1 MKRMQEIA
9 GLITE
14 NHDPQ
19 DPNTKLFQKV
29 KNWWDN
35 ESSNDER
42 GGLLDAKEGSEEDN
56 LNLEQVFKNFDE
68 LSDEYQEKITK
79 YLVNYDDDFEEF
91 QNNSNDVDT
100 SEETWDYEMQ
110 EGEEPKLKGKMKL
123 SEFKSQLKEMILR
136 EKNLK
141 PSKEDKELAG
151 IPSEELETPET
162 PSEGGSDISSI
173 QNHLTQAQEE
183 AKQLGDEK
191 LINQIGN
198 TLVYLVR
205 SNRTAPTQMNEVNY
219 NLEARIS
226 SIMDNITGIWEN
238 MLDSKEAD
246 EFINGLIKELNKLKQ

>member
-19 DPNTKLFQKV
+19 DPNTKLYQRIKLLWNDGGLEDPKFKEYEGID
-29 KNWWDN
+29 WDN
-35 ESSNDER
+35 LDDETKFEIFEYFKDDLEML
-42 GGLLDAKEGSEEDN
+42 GDN
-56 LNLEQVFKNFDE
+56 E
-68 LSDEYQEKITK
+68 T
-79 YLVNYDDDFEEF
+79 
-91 QNNSNDVDT
+91 DVDT
-100 SEETWDYEMQ
+100 SKETWDYEMQ

-123 SEFKSQLKEMILR
+123 SEFKAQLKEMILT

-141 PSKEDKELAG
+141 PSKEDKKSAE
-151 IPSEELETPET
+151 IPSEELEPDFVNDDSGPEKT
-162 PSEGGSDISSI
+162 TGSDISSI

-226 SIMDNITGIWEN
+226 SIMDNITDIWEN